1 MIAASIGY
9 RDMEPRRLLA
19 EGAGRFGEKPDALQ
33 IAKMM
38 AHMRVMI
45 EWNAKMNLTAI
56 EDEHDIILKHFID
69 SISIM
74 PYIRKELKDKRKED
88 SAERRGITRIMD
100 IGSGA
105 GFPGLPVAIM
115 LGGSD
120 GCHGSENCRDCIG
133 SGSKDDNNGSYYV
146 DLIDSLGKRVKFLE
160 EAIKITGYAGDSPA
174 ITSPAINSPAEP
186 GKTKPGIIVRA
197 VHARAEDSGRDPAY
211 REKADV
217 VTARAVAALPVLLE
231 YCLPFVR
238 KGGIFI
244 AMKGSDSADEIEA
257 SGAALKALGGEIEDT
272 AGFSLPFSDMKR
284 VLIIVRKVADTPA
297 KYPRRAG
304 KPEEKPIH

>member
-74 PYIRKELKDKRKED
+74 PYIRKEDAAGR
-88 SAERRGITRIMD
+88 SGITRIMD
-100 IGSGA
+100 VGSGA

-115 LGGSD
+115 LGGLDSCPGGEKCFD
-120 GCHGSENCRDCIG
+120 SSG
-133 SGSKDDNNGSYYV
+133 SGGGSGNKGGKGGNKGGNNGIYYV
-146 DLIDSLGKRVKFLE
+146 DLIDSLSKRVKFLE
-160 EAIKITGYAGDSPA
+160 EAIKETGFTENSPA
-174 ITSPAINSPAEP
+174 IGRHAEACS
-186 GKTKPGIIVRA
+186 TEPGIIVRA
-197 VHARAEDSGRDPAY
+197 IHARAEDLGRNPAY

-217 VTARAVAALPVLLE
+217 VTARAVATLPVLLE

-257 SGAALKALGGEIEDT
+257 SGTALKVLGGEIEDT